1 MNRKIQNHTTTYS
14 LSTILLVFLCL
25 EFLLNLTPPISRDA
39 LIHHLAVPKLW
50 LRHGGIYEIPWA
62 DYSYYPMNIN
72 LLYLICLY
80 FKNDVAPKFIHLT
93 FGLGTGWLIY
103 DYLRQKFD
111 RNWGLLGMLIFI
123 STPIVIWLSAS
134 AYIDLGMTFFTTASI
149 LAFVRWCDSE
159 YKQLKWLLISSF
171 CMGIAIGSKYNA
183 LIAWLIVNLLV
194 MFAYARSTHRQLG
207 AFKYGLIFFVITAAV
222 ALPWYLKNYLL
233 TGNPFYPLFASFFK
247 SLPHK
252 PMGEIVYQ
260 QAAEQ
265 THRLSFFKLR
275 EVVHGETFW
284 ETLLIPLR
292 MFFQGDDNSYRYFQ
306 GVLNPVLIVFG
317 PFILLNRR
325 YARDKFL
332 FVIFAV
338 FFIIV
343 SYFTT
348 LQQVRYILPTL
359 PFLAIIAV
367 MGLKDLTDRLKSETL
382 FCSLKSHNKIKSCAR
397 ALLFAVVVML
407 LSMNGLYLKN
417 RLNIIKPLPYV
428 MGRETRDDFLK
439 RHLLH
444 YDAVNFINS
453 HLPDDAVIYQF
464 FLGRRGYY
472 LDRSYKNEPSFGINT
487 LKRLVDSSVSR
498 EKFQQCVAS
507 MGATHIMM
515 RANLVDNHLYNNFSK
530 EEIIRFMKLFE
541 KYWKRIFEHNGHAVF
556 DIKPAGGK

>member
-1 MNRKIQNHTTTYS
+1 MTWLTGFA
-14 LSTILLVFLCL
+14 ILFVISL

-80 FKNDVAPKFIHLT
+80 FKNDVAPKFIHLI

-103 DYLRQKFD
+103 DYLKQKFD

-134 AYIDLGMTFFTTASI
+134 AYIDLGMTFFTTASL
-149 LAFVRWCDSE
+149 LAFVRWRDSE

-194 MFAYARSTHRQLG
+194 MFAYARSTHRQLA
-207 AFKYGLIFFVITAAV
+207 AFKYGLIFFIITAAV

-247 SLPHK
+247 SLFHK

-265 THRLSFFKLR
+265 TRRLSFFKLR
-275 EVVHGETFW
+275 EIVHGETFW

-317 PFILLNRR
+317 PFIMLNRR

-332 FVIFAV
+332 FVIFTV
-338 FFIIV
+338 FFITV

-348 LQQVRYILPTL
+348 RQQVRYILPTL

-382 FCSLKSHNKIKSCAR
+382 FHSLKSHNKIKSSAR
-397 ALLFAVVVML
+397 ILLLAVVVML
-407 LSMNGLYLKN
+407 LSMNMLYLKN

-428 MGRETRDDFLK
+428 LKRETRNDFLK

-444 YDAVNFINS
+444 YDAVHFINS

-472 LDRSYKNEPSFGINT
+472 LDRSYQNEPSFGMNT
-487 LKRLVDSSVSR
+487 LKRLVDSSGGR
-498 EKFQQCVAS
+498 KKFQQSVGS
-507 MGATHIMM
+507 MGATHVLM
-515 RANLVDNHLYNNFSK
+515 RTVLVDNYLRDNFSQA
-530 EEIIRFMKLFE
+530 EIIRFMKLIE
-541 KYWKRIFEHNGHAVF
+541 QYWKRIYEHNGHAVF
-556 DIKPAGGK
+556 EIRPGGGK